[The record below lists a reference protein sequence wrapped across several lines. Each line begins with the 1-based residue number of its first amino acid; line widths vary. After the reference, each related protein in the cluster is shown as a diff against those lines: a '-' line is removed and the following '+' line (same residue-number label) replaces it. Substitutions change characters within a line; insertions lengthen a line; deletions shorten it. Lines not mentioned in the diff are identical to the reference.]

1 MPDFD
6 NLMASTR
13 SLLTGEPRPQTVAEQ
28 VEEECCKACPRL
40 SWKQRLIGFSCCFAL
55 GVVVEL
61 GSFMRIV
68 ELVGGNPKPFA
79 VTYSLGN
86 VIAICSS
93 FFLAGPYKQCKSML
107 APTRVIA
114 TATYLVAIGATL
126 FVALFD
132 AHIPARAGLIILLVC
147 VQTIAL
153 FWYMISYIPFARDF
167 VKNCCK
173 GCCAD
178 ATGMGA

>member
-28 VEEECCKACPRL
+28 VEESCCKACPRL
-40 SWKQRLIGFSCCFAL
+40 SWKQRLIGFSLCFAL

-132 AHIPARAGLIILLVC
+132 ACLLY
-147 VQTIAL
+147 TSDA
-153 FWYMISYIPFARDF
+153 
-167 VKNCCK
+167 
-173 GCCAD
+173 AD
-178 ATGMGA
+178 D